1 MIGGISVS
9 VTTGLGSAI
18 VTTASGDNQV
28 SICFSPIGGVHIR
41 LQISPQFKYWFIY
54 FLMVFVAVTL
64 GMEQLFGTLC

>member
-18 VTTASGDNQV
+18 VTTAFGDNQV
-28 SICFSPIGGVHIR
+28 RWFVFFEYPSRHSRNFAFE
-41 LQISPQFKYWFIY
+41 FKHWFIY

-64 GMEQLFGTLC
+64 SEWLPAAQG